1 MNTVQDRY
9 IQVGKINTRY
19 WANGN
24 HGSNVILIHG
34 LGGYVEHWLPSFA
47 PLAARH
53 RVYALDLPGHGLT
66 SKPLD
71 APYTI
76 GFMAEFIRDFMKT
89 LGIEHAHI
97 IGHSLGGAVSAQFA
111 IHQPE
116 MVETLTLVSSAGLGK
131 EADIGTR
138 ILTIPILGEIMM
150 RPNRSGIE
158 TFLKN
163 LIYDQSL
170 IDDQMVELNFTMSS
184 QPSAQT
190 TLFKTLRAM
199 SNLLGQKK
207 NFFSFIVN
215 GLTTFDKPLFIL
227 WGRNDPV
234 VPVSHGEALARRKPD
249 ARMKIFEKCKHLPML
264 EHTQEF
270 NEVLADWIPT

>member
-1 MNTVQDRY
+1 M
-9 IQVGKINTRY
+9 
-19 WANGN
+19 
-24 HGSNVILIHG
+24 IHG

-47 PLAARH
+47 SLSARH

-66 SKPLD
+66 DKPLD
-71 APYTI
+71 ASYTLE
-76 GFMAEFIRDFMKT
+76 FLAEFVRDFMET
-89 LGIEHAHI
+89 LGIERAHI

-111 IHQPE
+111 IRQPE
-116 MVETLTLVSSAGLGK
+116 MVETLTWVSSAGLGK

-138 ILTIPILGEIMM
+138 VLTIPMLGEIMM

-170 IDDQMVELNFTMSS
+170 VDDEMIELNFNMSS

-199 SNLLGQKK
+199 SNLSGQKK
-207 NFFSFIVN
+207 SVYNFIIN
-215 GLTTFDKPLFIL
+215 GLTTFSKPLFIL
-227 WGRNDPV
+227 WGRDDPV
-234 VPVSHGEALARRKPD
+234 VPVSHGKALAQRKPN
-249 ARMKIFEKCKHLPML
+249 ARLKIFENCKHLPML

-270 NEVLADWIPT
+270 NETLVDWISG

>member
-1 MNTVQDRY
+1 MSDVQDRHVK
-9 IQVGKINTRY
+9 VGEINTRY
-19 WANGN
+19 WAE
-24 HGSNVILIHG
+24 GSQGLNVVLIHG
-34 LGGYVEHWLPSFA
+34 LGGYAEHWSPSFA
-47 PLAARH
+47 FLSARH

-66 SKPLD
+66 DKPLD

-76 GFMAEFIRDFMKT
+76 EFMAEFVRDFIKT
-89 LGIEHAHI
+89 LGIERAHI
-97 IGHSLGGAVSAQFA
+97 VGHSLGGAVSAQFA
-111 IHQPE
+111 IRQPE

-138 ILTIPILGEIMM
+138 LLTIPLLGELMM

-158 TFLKN
+158 TFMKN
-163 LIYDQSL
+163 LVYDPSL
-170 IDDQMVELNFTMSS
+170 IDDDLIELNFSMSS

-199 SNLLGQKK
+199 SNLMGQKK
-207 NFFSFIVN
+207 SVYHIIVN
-215 GLTTFDKPLFIL
+215 GLTTFAKPLFIL

-234 VPVSHGEALARRKPD
+234 VPVSHGEALAQRKPD
-249 ARMKIFEKCKHLPML
+249 ARMKIFENCKHLPML

-270 NEVLADWIPT
+270 NEALAGWLAA